1 MLSSLSSLSGL
12 LGIAFA
18 SGVNLYAAVLMV
30 GLGIRFNLLQGL
42 PAELQPLANPIVLG
56 VAAVLYVMEFVADK
70 IPVVSAVW
78 DTIHTVIRPLGAAA
92 MALAATAKLGPLE
105 QTLVALLGGGLAL
118 TSHTTKM
125 GVRLLAHGTGEPVTQ
140 AGLSIIEDVFAFSLV
155 AFASQYPLLTAV
167 IVAVL
172 VVVCFIVIRLVWK
185 ALRAVFRGASQRMR
199 SWFGEEPASA

>member
-30 GLGIRFNLLQGL
+30 GLGIKFNLLQGL
-42 PAELQPLANPIVLG
+42 PPELQPLSHPVVMA
-56 VAAVLYVMEFVADK
+56 VAGVLYAMEFVADK

-92 MALAATAKLGPLE
+92 MALAATAKLGPME

-125 GVRLLAHGTGEPVTQ
+125 GVRLLAHGTGEPVTS
-140 AGLSIIEDVFAFSLV
+140 AGLSLAEDVFSFSLV
-155 AFASQYPLLTAV
+155 ALASQYPVFSAV
-167 IVAVL
+167 VVAVL
-172 VVVCFIVIRLVWK
+172 VVICLIVIRLVWK
-185 ALRAVFRGASQRMR
+185 ALRALMRGAAARMR
-199 SWFGEEPASA
+199 SWFGEPASA